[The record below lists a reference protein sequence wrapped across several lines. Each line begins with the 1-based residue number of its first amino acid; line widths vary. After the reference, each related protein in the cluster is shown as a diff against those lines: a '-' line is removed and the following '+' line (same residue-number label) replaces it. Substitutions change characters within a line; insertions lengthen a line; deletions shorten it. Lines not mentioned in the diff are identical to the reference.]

1 MYFLSLLLK
10 NGKKKLLGAEI
21 NFSSHMFAYLIL
33 KLFTGGLIPIQ
44 NSSLSRSIAF
54 DVEVL
59 KDFLSFNIHLFS
71 YIPLVTKEFKY
82 FTGHVLEI
90 LGYMTQITYYFS
102 NFSMSLCRLCR
113 TYTMTTE
120 AISNYVFS

>member
-1 MYFLSLLLK
+1 
-10 NGKKKLLGAEI
+10 
-21 NFSSHMFAYLIL
+21 MFAYLIL

-59 KDFLSFNIHLFS
+59 KDFLGFNIHLFS

-82 FTGHVLEI
+82 YRNIGIHDTNNLLFLKMFLCPFANYVEHISWPQKLSQTMCFHK
-90 LGYMTQITYYFS
+90 TQWG
-102 NFSMSLCRLCR
+102 LDRR
-113 TYTMTTE
+113 TL
-120 AISNYVFS
+120 AISDADKKSNTQSACHM